1 MVSRRMKLF
10 VTNLARKLGY
20 SIEKLYPLE
29 KNYENI
35 IKFVRPYTLTS
46 MYSIA
51 VLLDSVNYIIKNKIE
66 GDIVECGVWRGGS
79 IMAIAKM
86 LIDLKNK
93 SKEIY
98 LFDTFEGMTK
108 PIGEIDIDISGISM
122 LEQFEKMKIT
132 EESSNWMR
140 SSLLE
145 VKEAVYSTGYDKE
158 KFHFIKGKV
167 EDTLPKKSPEKIS
180 LLRLDT
186 DWYKSTK
193 HEMINLFP
201 KISKGGIIIIDDYGS
216 HLGSKKAVDEYLSEN
231 NILLFLSRIGA
242 GGTRVGVKI

>member
-1 MVSRRMKLF
+1 MVSIRVKLF
-10 VTNLARKLGY
+10 ALNLANKMGY
-20 SIEKLYPLE
+20 SVEKLSPLP

-35 IKFVRPYTLTS
+35 IKFVRPYTVTP
-46 MYSIA
+46 MYAIA
-51 VLLDSVNYIIKNKIE
+51 GLLDSVNYIIKNKIE

-86 LIDLKNK
+86 LVGLKNN

-98 LFDTFEGMTK
+98 LLDTFEGMAK
-108 PIGEIDIDISGISM
+108 PSEVDIDIRGNSM

-132 EESSNWMR
+132 EDSSNWMR
-140 SSLLE
+140 TSLLE
-145 VKEAVYSTGYDKE
+145 VKKAVYSTGYDKE

-167 EDTLPKKSPEKIS
+167 EDTLPKNAPEKIS

-201 KISKGGIIIIDDYGS
+201 RLSKDGIIIIDDYGS

-231 NILLFLSRIGA
+231 NILLFLSRLGA
-242 GGTRVGVKI
+242 AGPRVGVKT

>member
-1 MVSRRMKLF
+1 MKLL
-10 VTNLARKLGY
+10 VSNLVFKLGY
-20 SIEKLYPLE
+20 SIKKLVPLQ
-29 KNYENI
+29 KNYEDI
-35 IKFVRPYTLTS
+35 IRFVKPYTITPK
-46 MYSIA
+46 YSIV
-51 VLLDSVNYIIKNKIE
+51 VLLDSVHHIITNKIE

-86 LIDLKNK
+86 LIDLKNQ

-108 PIGEIDIDISGISM
+108 PDKEIDFDIRGTSM
-122 LEQFEKMKIT
+122 LEKFEKMKIT
-132 EESSNWMR
+132 EESSNWMC

-145 VKEAVYSTGYDKE
+145 VKKAVYSTGYDKE
-158 KFHFIKGKV
+158 KFHFIQGKV
-167 EDTLPKKSPEKIS
+167 EHTLPQKSPKKIS

-186 DWYKSTK
+186 DFYQSTK

-201 KISKGGIIIIDDYGS
+201 RLSKGGIIIIDDYGS

-231 NILLFLSRIGA
+231 NIILFLCRIGE
-242 GGTRVGVKI
+242 GGIRVGIKI

>member
-1 MVSRRMKLF
+1 MKLF
-10 VTNLARKLGY
+10 LLNLAIKLGF
-20 SIEKLYPLE
+20 SVERFSPLQ

-35 IKFVRPYTLTS
+35 IKFVRPYTLTTR
-46 MYSIA
+46 YTIA

-79 IMAIAKM
+79 IMAITKM
-86 LIDLKNK
+86 LIDLKNN

-108 PIGEIDIDISGISM
+108 PNEEVDIDTRGNSM

-132 EESSNWMR
+132 EDSSSWMR

-145 VKEAVYSTGYDKE
+145 VKKAVYSTGYDKE

-167 EDTLPKKSPEKIS
+167 EDTLPKNAPEKIS

-201 KISKGGIIIIDDYGS
+201 RLSKGGIIIIDDYGS

-231 NILLFLSRIGA
+231 NILLFLSRISSFGA
-242 GGTRVGVKI
+242 RLGIKN

>member
-1 MVSRRMKLF
+1 
-10 VTNLARKLGY
+10 
-20 SIEKLYPLE
+20 
-29 KNYENI
+29 
-35 IKFVRPYTLTS
+35 

-86 LIDLKNK
+86 LVDLKNN

-108 PIGEIDIDISGISM
+108 PSEVDITARGNSM
-122 LEQFEKMKIT
+122 LEKFEKLKIT
-132 EESSNWMR
+132 EDSSNWMR
-140 SSLLE
+140 SSVLE
-145 VKEAVYSTGYDKE
+145 VKKAVYSTGYDKE

-167 EDTLPKKSPEKIS
+167 EDTLPKNAPEKIS

-201 KISKGGIIIIDDYGS
+201 RLSKSGIIIIDDYGI

-242 GGTRVGVKI
+242 AGTRVGIKN